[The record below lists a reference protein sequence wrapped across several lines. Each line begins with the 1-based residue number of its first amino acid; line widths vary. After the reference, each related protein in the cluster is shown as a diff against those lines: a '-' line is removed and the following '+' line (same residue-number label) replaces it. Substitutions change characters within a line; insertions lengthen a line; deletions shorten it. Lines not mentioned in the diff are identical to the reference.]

1 MNSVL
6 DIFIEL
12 AKIPSQSLKE
22 DMVADK
28 IIEIL
33 NSLGI
38 ECGKDNY
45 GNVWGKIPANKEEK
59 PILLS
64 AHMDV
69 VGDMSPVNIQING
82 DIIETD
88 KKRTLGADNKAGVAS
103 IIWAMKK
110 IKEENIQT
118 GGVEVLFT
126 RDEEVGMSGIKHAE
140 FEKFKAKYV
149 LVPDSDALGNI
160 EYAGADYTIMQVDV
174 KTFKGGHSGNDIWDK
189 TRVNAAN
196 LISEVIYKLPS
207 GLQKKDKSGTI
218 TSLNLGVMVAGGV
231 KWEENI
237 PKQDN
242 FAKYLVQN
250 GVNNIINTDAFAIYS
265 IRSSSSTE
273 SEKLKKKIEKI
284 IDKINKKYKN
294 LANVEVTY
302 KKHLPMFEKAKDNTM
317 VHTLETAG
325 KNIALQTRTK
335 SFHAGAETHIW
346 ANKKNAQGET
356 FAPIL
361 MGCADISSMH
371 SSDESM
377 SISSLKK
384 GSEWLF
390 EAIKVFN
397 S

>member
-1 MNSVL
+1 MDSVL
-6 DIFIEL
+6 DIFVEL

-33 NSLGI
+33 KSLEV
-38 ECGKDNY
+38 ECSKDNY
-45 GNVWGKIPANKEEK
+45 GNVMAKIPANKKGK

-88 KKRTLGADNKAGVAS
+88 KKRTLGADNKAGIAS
-103 IIWAMKK
+103 IIWAIKK
-110 IKEENIQT
+110 VKEENISHS
-118 GGVEVLFT
+118 GIEILFT
-126 RDEEVGMSGIKHAE
+126 RDEEVNMSGIKHAE
-140 FEKFKAKYV
+140 FEKFNSKYV
-149 LVPDSDALGNI
+149 LTPDSDALGNI
-160 EYAGADYTIMQVDV
+160 EYAGADYTIMQVSV
-174 KTFKGGHSGNDIWDK
+174 ETLKGGHSGNDIWDK
-189 TRVNAAN
+189 TRINAAN

-207 GLQKKDKSGTI
+207 GLQKKDKSGTV

-231 KWEENI
+231 KWEEHI
-237 PKQDN
+237 EKQEN

-250 GVNNIINTDAFAIYS
+250 GVNNIINQNAYAIYS
-265 IRSSSSTE
+265 IRSSSKIE
-273 SEKLKKKIEKI
+273 SEKLKKKIAKTIE
-284 IDKINKKYKN
+284 KINKKYKN
-294 LANVEVTY
+294 LAQVEVTY
-302 KKHLPMFEKAKDNTM
+302 KEHLPMFEKAKDDTM
-317 VHTLETAG
+317 VKVLEIAG
-325 KNIALQTRTK
+325 KNIGLKTRSK

-346 ANKKNAQGET
+346 ANKKNSNGEF

-371 SSDESM
+371 SPNESM
-377 SISSLKK
+377 SISSLEK
-384 GSEWLF
+384 GATWLF

-397 S
+397 